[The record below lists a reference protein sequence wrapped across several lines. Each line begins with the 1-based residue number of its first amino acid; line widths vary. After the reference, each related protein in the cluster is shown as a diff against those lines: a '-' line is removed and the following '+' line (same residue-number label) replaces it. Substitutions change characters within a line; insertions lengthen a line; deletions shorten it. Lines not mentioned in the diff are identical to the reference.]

1 MPKSTLSAPAVR
13 KPTVSAL
20 DKRLALI
27 ERRLSEPSAPVLDSL
42 LTEEQLAER
51 LGHRDRD
58 GNVSTRKLED
68 WRAKGHGPAYIRP
81 VGTRS
86 PYYRP
91 EVVDAW
97 LLANEHAS
105 TSEEV
110 R

>member
-1 MPKSTLSAPAVR
+1 MPASAP
-13 KPTVSAL
+13 TDLSAL
-20 DKRLALI
+20 DERLALV

-51 LGHRDRD
+51 LGHRDRN

-68 WRAKGHGPAYIRP
+68 WRTKGHGPAYIRP

>member
-1 MPKSTLSAPAVR
+1 MPASTTVR

-27 ERRLSEPSAPVLDSL
+27 EHRLSEPSAPVLDSL

>member
-1 MPKSTLSAPAVR
+1 MSASTTVR
-13 KPTVSAL
+13 KPTVSTL
-20 DKRLALI
+20 DKRLALV

>member
-1 MPKSTLSAPAVR
+1 MSKSILSAPADLNAIAERIAAV
-13 KPTVSAL
+13 
-20 DKRLALI
+20 
-27 ERRLSEPSAPVLDSL
+27 ERRIAEPAAPVLDSL
-42 LTEEQLAER
+42 LTEQALADR

-68 WRAKGHGPAYIRP
+68 WRTKGHGPAYIRP
-81 VGTRS
+81 AGTRT

-97 LLANEHAS
+97 LLANERSS
-105 TSEEV
+105 TAEEV